1 MHQPPLLL
9 IFTLFIAT
17 LMAVWTHK
25 LTGAAAMLGL
35 GIALLL
41 FYSFS
46 WAGPA
51 CMAAFF
57 LMGTV
62 ATSWKRSWKEEQG
75 LAEANRRARN
85 SFQVLANSGVPVL
98 LALLALVFP
107 EKTKLCSIMMAAAFS
122 SAAADTVS
130 SELGMVYGKSFFNI
144 TSFRADQRGRD
155 GVVSWE
161 GINLGIMA
169 SLGLAMVYVAFH
181 ASMRDAVSILIA
193 GTIGNLSDSILGATL
208 ERKNIIG
215 NDLVNFMNT
224 LIASAVILLF

>member
-1 MHQPPLLL
+1 
-9 IFTLFIAT
+9 
-17 LMAVWTHK
+17 
-25 LTGAAAMLGL
+25 
-35 GIALLL
+35 
-41 FYSFS
+41 
-46 WAGPA
+46 
-51 CMAAFF
+51 
-57 LMGTV
+57 
-62 ATSWKRSWKEEQG
+62 
-75 LAEANRRARN
+75 
-85 SFQVLANSGVPVL
+85 
-98 LALLALVFP
+98 
-107 EKTKLCSIMMAAAFS
+107 MMAAAFS

-130 SELGMVYGKSFFNI
+130 SELGMVCGKSFFRI

-169 SLGLAMVYVAFH
+169 SLVLAIVYFAFH

-193 GTIGNLSDSILGATL
+193 GTIGNLSDSVLGATL

>member
-1 MHQPPLLL
+1 
-9 IFTLFIAT
+9 
-17 LMAVWTHK
+17 
-25 LTGAAAMLGL
+25 
-35 GIALLL
+35 
-41 FYSFS
+41 
-46 WAGPA
+46 
-51 CMAAFF
+51 
-57 LMGTV
+57 
-62 ATSWKRSWKEEQG
+62 
-75 LAEANRRARN
+75 
-85 SFQVLANSGVPVL
+85 VLANSGVPVL

-193 GTIGNLSDSILGATL
+193 GTIGNLSDSVLGATL